1 MAHSIRPLKASV
13 HIDALAFTKAILLG
27 DVDAQHAILT
37 AYGEDDENPVH
48 LIESLVQC
56 LIGAIA
62 ANVSPDPRVIAAY
75 LDEMDRE
82 VRQEVRR
89 S

>member
-27 DVDAQHAILT
+27 DIDAAHAILT
-37 AYGEDDENPVH
+37 VYGDDDENPVE

-56 LIGAIA
+56 FIGAV
-62 ANVSPDPRVIAAY
+62 ANIVGPGKADIAAY
-75 LDEMDRE
+75 LDELDHA
-82 VRQEVRR
+82 VRQEVRK
-89 S
+89 